1 MQKKI
6 IDSFNKAAK
15 TYSSHDFLQRHVAQI
30 LLDKLSYIKSKQKF
44 ILDVGCGTGFL
55 ANKLLAKH
63 DVVALD
69 AAIEMCYMSDIEN
82 VVCANAASL
91 PFCNNA
97 FDLVVSNLMMQW
109 LGDDLM
115 SFLQESKRVVST
127 EGFVLFST
135 LGPNTLYEMQ
145 EVMAEVSSA
154 EHVNSQLDMHI
165 VGDLFIQAGFADVVM
180 DRVMLTI
187 EYKSFKHLLNDLRKT
202 GANVILSQEKVKLN
216 KKKLSQISD
225 IYQNKYSSNGKIIA
239 SYEVVFAKA
248 WGKSLP
254 KNEVDVSSIK
264 RG

>member
-15 TYSSHDFLQRHVAQI
+15 TYSKHDFLQRNVAKI

-44 ILDVGCGTGFL
+44 ILDVGCGTGCL
-55 ANKLLAKH
+55 TKKLLTNH

-69 AAIEMCYMSDIEN
+69 AAIEMCHVAGIEN
-82 VVCANAASL
+82 VICANAASL

-109 LGDDLM
+109 LGDDLI
-115 SFLQESKRVVST
+115 SFLQESKRVVKK

-145 EVMAEVSSA
+145 EVMSEVSSA

-165 VGDLFIQAGFADVVM
+165 VGDLFVQAGFADVVM

-187 EYKSFKHLLNDLRKT
+187 EYNSFKHLLSDLRKT
-202 GANVILSQEKVKLN
+202 GANVILSQEKVKFN
-216 KKKLSQISD
+216 KKKLSQISN
-225 IYQNKYSSNGKIIA
+225 IYENKYSSNGKIVA
-239 SYEVVFAKA
+239 SYEVIFAKA
-248 WGKSLP
+248 WGESLP
-254 KNEVDVSSIK
+254 KNQVDIK
-264 RG
+264 SVKRC